1 MARTTVFGLDVHADA
16 TLPFLEGTT
25 AAATGRELSV
35 AVAEGGEVPWPAR
48 ARPISDE
55 RHPDGSVSFQIED
68 GGEAGY
74 RIAGPLYGT
83 SVIAADGLRL
93 QGSPGEGG
101 MAAWQRLLIA
111 QALPFVAVMR
121 GLEVLHASA
130 VATGS
135 GAVALSGPSG
145 SGKTSLALAMQR
157 RGATLLADDVLA
169 VERVGGELIAHPGAP
184 VTGVELGEVERLRG
198 DGVGLGEVLAV
209 DSRERVARA
218 VLERSPRPL
227 RALFLLERAAR
238 GGEPRFEPAADPQ
251 LLLASTF
258 NLVLASPA
266 RLAGLLEVCATLARQ
281 LVERVVFGPEVG
293 PAALAAALE
302 ARLEQAP

>member
-1 MARTTVFGLDVHADA
+1 LARTTVFGLDIQADA
-16 TLPFLEGTT
+16 LPFLEGAT

-35 AVAEGGEVPWPAR
+35 AVEEGGGVAWPAT

-68 GGEAGY
+68 GGAAGY
-74 RIAGPLYGT
+74 RIAGPLYGA

-93 QGSPGEGG
+93 WGSPGEGG

-111 QALPFVAVMR
+111 QALPFVAVIR

-130 VATGS
+130 VATES

-169 VERVGGELIAHPGAP
+169 VERVGEELIAHPGAP
-184 VTGVELGEVERLRG
+184 VTGVELGEAERLRG
-198 DGVGLGEVLAV
+198 DGVDLGEVVAV
-209 DSRERVARA
+209 NPRERVARV
-218 VLERSPRPL
+218 VLEGSPRPL
-227 RALFLLERAAR
+227 RALFLLERASQ
-238 GGEPRFEPAADPQ
+238 GGEPRFEPAPDPQ

-258 NLVLASPA
+258 NLVLASPT
-266 RLAGLLEVCATLARQ
+266 RLAGLLEVCALLARQ
-281 LVERVVFGPEVG
+281 RVERVVFGPEIG
-293 PAALAAALE
+293 PAALAAAIG
-302 ARLEQAP
+302 ARLEQAS

>member
-1 MARTTVFGLDVHADA
+1 LARTTVFGLDVHADA
-16 TLPFLEGTT
+16 TLPFLEGAT

-35 AVAEGGEVPWPAR
+35 VVADGAEVPWPPT

-74 RIAGPLYGT
+74 RIAGPLYGA
-83 SVIAADGLRL
+83 SAIAADGLRL

-101 MAAWQRLLIA
+101 IAAWQRLLVA

-130 VATGS
+130 VATGF
-135 GAVALSGPSG
+135 GAVAFSGPSG
-145 SGKTSLALAMQR
+145 SGKTSLALAMR
-157 RGATLLADDVLA
+157 RQGATLLADDVLA
-169 VERVGGELIAHPGAP
+169 VERLGEELIAHPGAP
-184 VTGVELGEVERLRG
+184 VTGVELGEAERLRG
-198 DGVGLGEVLAV
+198 DGVDLGEVLAANP
-209 DSRERVARA
+209 REQVARA
-218 VLERSPRPL
+218 ALADAPQPL
-227 RALFLLERAAR
+227 RALFLLERSPR
-238 GGEPRFEPAADPQ
+238 GGQPCFEPAPDPQ

-266 RLAGLLEVCATLARQ
+266 RLAGLLEVCAILAGQR
-281 LVERVVFGPEVG
+281 VERVVFGPEVG
-293 PAALAAALE
+293 PAALAVAIE

>member
-1 MARTTVFGLDVHADA
+1 LARTTVFGLDVHADA
-16 TLPFLEGTT
+16 PLPFLEGTP

-35 AVAEGGEVPWPAR
+35 ALTAQGEVPWPAT

-68 GGEAGY
+68 GREAGY
-74 RIAGPLYGT
+74 RITGPLYGA

-93 QGSPGEGG
+93 HGFPGEGG
-101 MAAWQRLLIA
+101 MAGWQRLLIA

-135 GAVALSGPSG
+135 GAVALAGPSG

-157 RGATLLADDVLA
+157 RGATLLTDDVLA
-169 VERVGGELIAHPGAP
+169 VERIGEELIAHPGAP
-184 VTGVELGEVERLRG
+184 VTGVELGEAERLRA
-198 DGVGLGEVLAV
+198 DGVDLGEVLATNP
-209 DSRERVARA
+209 RERVARA
-218 VLERSPRPL
+218 SLEGSPRPL
-227 RALFLLERAAR
+227 RALFLLERAPR
-238 GGEPRFEPAADPQ
+238 GGKPRFEPAPDPQ

-281 LVERVVFGPEVG
+281 RVERIVFGPEVG

-302 ARLEQAP
+302 ARLEQAS

>member
-1 MARTTVFGLDVHADA
+1 LARTTVFGLDVHTDA
-16 TLPFLEGTT
+16 SLPFLEGAT

-35 AVAEGGEVPWPAR
+35 AVADRAAAPWPAA

-68 GGEAGY
+68 GGAAGY
-74 RIAGPLYGT
+74 RIAGPLYGA

-93 QGSPGEGG
+93 WGSPGEGG
-101 MAAWQRLLIA
+101 MAAWQRLLVA

-169 VERVGGELIAHPGAP
+169 VERVGEELIAHPGAP
-184 VTGVELGEVERLRG
+184 VTGVELEEAERLRR
-198 DGVGLGEVLAV
+198 DGAGLGEVLAV
-209 DSRERVARA
+209 NSRERVARA
-218 VLERSPRPL
+218 VLAASPCPL
-227 RALFLLERAAR
+227 RALFLLERSR
-238 GGEPRFEPAADPQ
+238 HGGEPRFEPAPDPQ

-258 NLVLASPA
+258 NLVLAPPE
-266 RLAGLLEVCATLARQ
+266 RLAGLLEVCAILARQ
-281 LVERVVFGPEVG
+281 RVERVVFGPEVA
-293 PAALAAALE
+293 PAALAVAIE
-302 ARLEQAP
+302 ARLEEMP